1 MLPSLA
7 GALGPVSGVKFSS
20 AALPKYRELLRST
33 RRRGSEEDSG
43 RWAEAAAVAAAGHVA

>member
-1 MLPSLA
+1 MLPA
-7 GALGPVSGVKFSS
+7 ALGGLPALSGVKFSS

-43 RWAEAAAVAAAGHVA
+43 RCGSGGG